1 MTVTVRVSENY
12 HYGDDD
18 GAYKHGDFSD
28 RGSAIK
34 ACQRIVD
41 EFLESTYKE
50 GMTAEALYEAYKMF
64 GDDPWIEG
72 GGFSGWSYAKRRCK
86 EICAD
91 ANDDASTSD

>member
-18 GAYKHGDFSD
+18 GDYKHGDFSD

-34 ACQRIVD
+34 ACRRIVD
-41 EFLESTYKE
+41 ELLESSYQE
-50 GMTAEALYEAYKMF
+50 GMTAEALYETYKMF

-72 GGFSGWSYAKRRCK
+72 GGFSAWSYAKQRCK
-86 EICAD
+86 VLCAGDED
-91 ANDDASTSD
+91 APPE